1 MSALSACSRMAFT
14 EAMAHWA
21 EQQISARF
29 QRQFGYSLPLHA
41 PATLREK
48 LFARMVLLHRHHG
61 RRYTLLS
68 DKLAVRRY
76 VQRCIG
82 SAHLTTIAWA
92 GDDAVTAP
100 LEAYSKGGWIAKTNH
115 GCGGHRVITGGDQT
129 LLRQHLQQ
137 QLQQNYYW
145 LALEAQYYRI
155 RPRLY
160 IERLVQGINQPA
172 PMNYRLWCFQ
182 GCVKLVQVDDGS
194 PFNPFY
200 SPKWEPLDLS
210 YRDGQAAQYQC
221 KEPDHLHIMLI
232 LAKTLAAPFGFV
244 RVDLYS
250 LAEQIIFSE
259 LTFTPLA
266 GDLWLKPA
274 GWDQKLG
281 AYWPNDALV

>member
-1 MSALSACSRMAFT
+1 MSAFAAYSRMAFS
-14 EAMAHWA
+14 EVMAQWA

-29 QRQFGYSLPLHA
+29 QCQFGYLLPLHA

-48 LFARMVLLHRHHG
+48 IFVRMVLLHRCHVH
-61 RRYTLLS
+61 RYTLLT
-68 DKLAVRRY
+68 DKLAVRHY
-76 VQRCIG
+76 VRQCIG

-92 GDDAVTAP
+92 GSDPAAAP
-100 LEAYSKGGWIAKTNH
+100 LEKHSDGGWIAKTNH
-115 GCGGHRVITGGDQT
+115 GCGGHRVITAGDQMP
-129 LLRQHLQQ
+129 LRQHLQQ

-145 LALEAQYYRI
+145 LALEAQYYQI
-155 RPRLY
+155 RPILF
-160 IERLVQGINQPA
+160 IERLVQGSKKPV

-182 GCVKLVQVDDGS
+182 GCVKLIQVDDGS

-200 SPKWEPLDLS
+200 SPKWKPLDLS
-210 YRDGQAAQYQC
+210 YRDGGQAHYKC
-221 KEPDHLHIMLI
+221 RKPENLERMMS
-232 LAKTLAAPFGFV
+232 LAETLAAPFGFV

-274 GWDQKLG
+274 SWDQELG
-281 AYWPNDALV
+281 DYWPNDRLV